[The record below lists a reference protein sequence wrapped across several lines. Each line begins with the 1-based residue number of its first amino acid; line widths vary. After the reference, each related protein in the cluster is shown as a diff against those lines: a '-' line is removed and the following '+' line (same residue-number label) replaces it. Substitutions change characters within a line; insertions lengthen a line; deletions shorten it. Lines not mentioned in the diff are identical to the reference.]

1 MSKLHDYLMDL
12 KEQQEEL
19 IHLEAMKDLGWNVPV
34 EIGSD
39 AGAELTDIAEAI
51 RDYENAIERAEGEYA

>member
-19 IHLEAMKDLGWNVPV
+19 IHLEAMKGLGWNAPV

-51 RDYENAIERAEGEYA
+51 RDYQNAIERAEGEYA